1 MVVLMMLLLALKLAS
16 GGVHHTCGGSHGI
29 FCTPVSA
36 GGLNLLPGFL
46 KGGGPDQIS
55 IFRRVFWEREV
66 TFFRRGSN
74 FYVTNKLKSEIFNK
88 ISLQTKMFFAVI
100 TYNLNWDI
108 LTKNLVI
115 FKR

>member
-1 MVVLMMLLLALKLAS
+1 MKSWLIEVMVVLMMLLLALKLVS

-55 IFRRVFWEREV
+55 IFRRGFLGKRSDLFQEGQQFLR
-66 TFFRRGSN
+66 
-74 FYVTNKLKSEIFNK
+74 NK
-88 ISLQTKMFFAVI
+88 
-100 TYNLNWDI
+100 
-108 LTKNLVI
+108 
-115 FKR
+115 

>member
-1 MVVLMMLLLALKLAS
+1 M
-16 GGVHHTCGGSHGI
+16 
-29 FCTPVSA
+29 
-36 GGLNLLPGFL
+36 
-46 KGGGPDQIS
+46 
-55 IFRRVFWEREV
+55 

-88 ISLQTKMFFAVI
+88 ISLQTKMFFADI

-115 FKR
+115 LKDSMQLRMKKFKFRLT